1 MTRALLATAGM
12 LGTLGCAMPAGSD
25 RVPKSTLVIGMDVSG
40 SFRRHHAD
48 AIEFTAHYLYGH
60 LNGLGELRKP
70 SAVFVGSVGG
80 GSPGEAKSFQPIH
93 AFQNRNVDEIAD
105 LLRQLYPTEDS
116 YTDFNAFFDRI
127 ATLVKR
133 QGLVLAPLNI
143 VILSDG
149 LPDVTGRHG
158 ADGDPYAAIDLAPLE
173 YLSRSVSVRL
183 LYTSPTVA
191 VDGSGAF
198 PADMCECGRSTGP

>member
-12 LGTLGCAMPAGSD
+12 LGTLGYAMPAGSD

-93 AFQNRNVDEIAD
+93 ACCASCIPRK
-105 LLRQLYPTEDS
+105 TS

-183 LYTSPTVA
+183 LYASPTVA

-198 PADMCECGRSTGP
+198 PADVCECGRSTGP

>member
-1 MTRALLATAGM
+1 M
-12 LGTLGCAMPAGSD
+12 
-25 RVPKSTLVIGMDVSG
+25 
-40 SFRRHHAD
+40 
-48 AIEFTAHYLYGH
+48 
-60 LNGLGELRKP
+60 
-70 SAVFVGSVGG
+70 GSVGG

-93 AFQNRNVDEIAD
+93 ACCASCIPRK
-105 LLRQLYPTEDS
+105 TS

-183 LYTSPTVA
+183 LYASPTVA

-198 PADMCECGRSTGP
+198 PADVWTVDGPVMVGWREQLQSVGGLEQQDALWKWVNDNVDFRVRSRRL